1 MAIPSA
7 ERLNWLII
15 EDGLKDFHGH
25 FLDFVTTFVRGLTAL
40 GDRVTVFCAK
50 GASQTVLEQTGAL
63 PVLPDPQWRA
73 GSLRSPLNILKSI
86 YWIGTSLV
94 VLLRHNRLIDQSDLI
109 FLTAAKLQHLILWK
123 IYSIIRGQRFQTS
136 MLLFFMATPVR
147 KKASGEGYEWD
158 GLLGRALGALM
169 RSLGC
174 GSRQEK
180 NRFATETEQLSEC
193 LTALSGV
200 PFETLPQ
207 PVEAGGG
214 SPRDREPD
222 SRAPITVGSFGPPR
236 EEKGSHLL
244 IKAIAE
250 LVADNQVQN
259 VRFVVQWTED
269 FICASGER
277 ATIPT
282 DLRVSEQFR
291 AIEHYFAPGEY
302 ESLLEETDAIVLPY
316 GANYDLRG
324 SRVVIDALV
333 QGIPIAVTKGSSM
346 QALAERYGS
355 FILIEAWKEADIR
368 TAIKGLVDIA
378 RKRNEKNRE
387 LQLSA
392 QEYFSVKNV
401 RALVLSSFARATHQL

>member
-1 MAIPSA
+1 M
-7 ERLNWLII
+7 L
-15 EDGLKDFHGH
+15 
-25 FLDFVTTFVRGLTAL
+25 
-40 GDRVTVFCAK
+40 CAK
-50 GASQTVLEQTGAL
+50 GASQTVVEQTGAL

-73 GSLRSPLNILKSI
+73 GSLRSPLNILRSI
-86 YWIGTSLV
+86 FWIGASLV

-123 IYSIIRGQRFQTS
+123 IYSILRGKSFQTR

-158 GLLGRALGALM
+158 GLLGRALGALV

-180 NRFATETEQLSEC
+180 SRFATETEQLSDC
-193 LTALSGV
+193 LTKLSGM

-207 PVEAGGG
+207 PVEIDA
-214 SPRDREPD
+214 PRVKMSGVRTDA
-222 SRAPITVGSFGPPR
+222 SITVGSFGPPR

-250 LVADNQVQN
+250 LVAGNQVPN

-269 FICASGER
+269 FICANGER
-277 ATIPT
+277 INIPA
-282 DLRVSEQFR
+282 DLRASEQFR

-333 QGIPIAVTKGSSM
+333 QGIPTAVTKGSSM

-355 FILIEAWKEADIR
+355 FVLIDGWKEADIR
-368 TAIKGLVDIA
+368 MAIKKLVDMA
-378 RKRNEKNRE
+378 RNQSGRTCE
-387 LQLSA
+387 LQPSA
-392 QEYFSVKNV
+392 REYFSVKNF
-401 RALVLSSFARATHQL
+401 RALVLSTFAHATRQS